1 MAKPKYIES
10 PHAMWE
16 LFMKYA
22 QWCKDNPVTSEDFVG
37 GAGKKV
43 TRSYDRPL
51 TVSGFRAFGH
61 RNGVTINHYF
71 ANTDGAYD
79 EYRTICRAIEDEI
92 RDYQI
97 TGGLVGLL
105 NSSITQRLN
114 GLTERVDQTSGGEK
128 VNNITVEIVR
138 PEDTSDDS
146 I

>member
-16 LFMKYA
+16 LFMKYV
-22 QWCKDNPVTSEDFVG
+22 QWCKDNPVTTEDFVG

-43 TRSYDRPL
+43 TRSYERPL
-51 TVSGFRAFGH
+51 TVSGFRVFSH
-61 RNGVTINHYF
+61 KQGVTINHYF
-71 ANTDGAYD
+71 ANTDGAYK

-97 TGGLVGLL
+97 TGGLIGIL

-114 GLTERVDQTSGGEK
+114 GLTERVDQTSGGER

-138 PEDTSDDS
+138 PNED
-146 I
+146 